1 VRLVGGSIAM
11 VVLLGCAGGAAPA
24 GPAAPDATGGAGTS
38 ILFIG
43 NSLTESNDLAGRV
56 ATLSRRTGHPID
68 TSAVTRSGF
77 SLSDHLQDGRAVRAI
92 RARRWTWVALQQG
105 PSTLP
110 ESRAELITSA
120 RRFAEEIRQTGAQPA
135 LLMAWPLPGQTF
147 QAVSASYRA
156 AAEAVDARVF
166 PAGDALGLVVR
177 RDASLALFTADGFHP
192 SPLGSDVAA
201 LAVHC
206 ALFPEDRAALPEAL
220 LALERSLGAEVRRT
234 LVDAACE
241 AAPR

>member
-1 VRLVGGSIAM
+1 VRNAGVAIA
-11 VVLLGCAGGAAPA
+11 VALLGCAGRA
-24 GPAAPDATGGAGTS
+24 PAAPDATPGATPAETS

-56 ATLSRRTGHPID
+56 ATLSRRAGHPID
-68 TSAVTRSGF
+68 TQAVTGSGF

-110 ESRAELITSA
+110 ESRTELIASSRT
-120 RRFAEEIRQTGAQPA
+120 FAEVIRQAGARPA

-177 RDASLALFTADGFHP
+177 RDPSLALFTSDGFHP

-206 ALFPEDRAALPEAL
+206 ALFPEDRPRLAEAL
-220 LALERSLGAEVRRT
+220 AALERSLAADTRRT
-234 LVDAACE
+234 LVEAACE
-241 AAPR
+241 AAAG